1 MNTNTNCR
9 DRTLSRLVLGCGV
22 AAALAASAGRAAAG
36 DTTREEI
43 DAIWRDPVFQKQFVG
58 TYGINAEIEPR
69 VTPDEVKI
77 LEKVRPLM
85 ASDLKKAAEQ
95 LRGSMKPDCSAVLD
109 FTLGSIAFQQ
119 DDLESALRNYNKA
132 VEKFPSFRR
141 AWRNLGLIFVRTAN
155 WNAAIGAFIKMLEL
169 GGGDAYSYGLL
180 GFAFAAKQDFQPAEA
195 AYRNAL
201 MLQPES
207 TEWRLGLTRCAFKQ
221 GKFADCEALLDVLIT
236 RYPDK
241 AEFWLLQAN
250 TYLQLK
256 QPLKA
261 AQNFEAID
269 RIGKSTLDSL
279 FTLGDVYA
287 LEGLHDLALGAYLRA
302 VDFDLA
308 QPIARPLRAAEAL
321 AGRNANAQAKLVVA
335 RIHQHWDAQMAPED
349 RRKVL
354 KLQARIDSSEGGGTP
369 ETAALLEE
377 IEQVAPL
384 DGDALLL
391 LGQYWQ
397 RKDEI
402 YRCPP
407 ILVLVGRPQD
417 ALNQYQECERLLQ
430 KAFQIMPSA
439 ATRELAEQ
447 LRQSAPAHAQVRT
460 RGKGKESLYPGQCG
474 TNRVWRREC
483 PAPLLIRLGIPCSRD
498 GLESRKSS
506 EGEVSGSTRVRANRR
521 TVTGTASPPR

>member
-1 MNTNTNCR
+1 MNTNPDRR
-9 DRTLSRLVLGCGV
+9 DRKLSRLVQGCGV
-22 AAALAASAGRAAAG
+22 AAALAATAGRAAAG
-36 DTTREEI
+36 DVPAAPAAVVAPDDTTRAELE
-43 DAIWRDPVFQKQFVG
+43 AIWRDPVFQKQFVG
-58 TYGINAEIEPR
+58 GYGINAEIEPR

-95 LRGSMKPDCSAVLD
+95 LAGSMKPDCSAVLD
-109 FTLGSIAFQQ
+109 FTLGSICWQL
-119 DDLESALRNYNKA
+119 DDLDSALRHYNKA

-141 AWRNLGLIFVRTAN
+141 AWHNLGLIFVRTAN

-169 GGGDAYSYGLL
+169 GGGSDAYAYGLL
-180 GFAFAAKQDFQPAEA
+180 GFAFASQQDYQPAEA

-221 GKFADCEALLDVLIT
+221 GKFADCEALLDVLIA

-261 AQNFEAID
+261 AQNFEAVD

-279 FTLGDVYA
+279 YTLGDVYA
-287 LEGLHDLALGAYLRA
+287 IEGLNDLALGAYLRA
-302 VDFDLA
+302 VDVDLA
-308 QPIARPLRAAEAL
+308 QPLARPLRAAEAL
-321 AGRNANAQAKLVVA
+321 SGRNANAQAKQVVA

-349 RRKVL
+349 RRKIL
-354 KLQARIDSSEGGGTP
+354 KLQARIDSSEGGGTK

-377 IEQVAPL
+377 IVQIDPL

-397 RKDEI
+397 RKDDPDRAMFYYERAEGI
-402 YRCPP
+402 EKFEQTAKVRHAQ
-407 ILVLVGRPQD
+407 VLVGLQRYAD
-417 ALNQYQECERLLQ
+417 A
-430 KAFQIMPSA
+430 
-439 ATRELAEQ
+439 
-447 LRQSAPAHAQVRT
+447 V
-460 RGKGKESLYPGQCG
+460 
-474 TNRVWRREC
+474 
-483 PAPLLIRLGIPCSRD
+483 PLLRRSQEIKPRD
-498 GLESRKSS
+498 DIARYLEQAERNAKAK
-506 EGEVSGSTRVRANRR
+506 R
-521 TVTGTASPPR
+521 

>member
-1 MNTNTNCR
+1 MTMTRSNAR
-9 DRTLSRLVLGCGV
+9 ILGFV
-22 AAALAASAGRAAAG
+22 ALLQGFSFASALAQDA
-36 DTTREEI
+36 TREEI
-43 DAIWRDPVFQKQFVG
+43 EAIWRDPVFQKQFVG

-85 ASDLKKAAEQ
+85 ANDLKKAAEQ

-119 DDLESALRNYNKA
+119 DDLDSALRHYNKA

-141 AWRNLGLIFVRTAN
+141 AWRNLGLIFVRNAN

-180 GFAFAAKQDFQPAEA
+180 GFAFASQQDYQPAEA

-221 GKFADCEALLDVLIT
+221 GKFADCEALLDVLIA

-261 AQNFEAID
+261 AQNFEAVD

-279 FTLGDVYA
+279 FTLGDVYT
-287 LEGLHDLALGAYLRA
+287 LEGLNDLALGAYLRA
-302 VDFDLA
+302 IDLDPA
-308 QPIARPLRAAEAL
+308 QPLARPIRAAEAL
-321 AGRNANAQAKLVVA
+321 SSRNANPQAKQVVA
-335 RIHQHWDAQMAPED
+335 RIHAHADATISPD
-349 RRKVL
+349 DKRKLL
-354 KLQARIDSSEGGGTP
+354 KLEARIDSSEGGGTP
-369 ETAALLEE
+369 ATAALLEE
-377 IEQVAPL
+377 IVQLDPF

-391 LGQYWQ
+391 LGQYHQ
-397 RKDEI
+397 RKDDPDRAMFYYERAEGI
-402 YRCPP
+402 EKFEQSAKIRHAQ
-407 ILVLVGRPQD
+407 VLVGLQRYAD
-417 ALNQYQECERLLQ
+417 A
-430 KAFQIMPSA
+430 
-439 ATRELAEQ
+439 
-447 LRQSAPAHAQVRT
+447 V
-460 RGKGKESLYPGQCG
+460 
-474 TNRVWRREC
+474 
-483 PAPLLIRLGIPCSRD
+483 PLLRRSQEIKPRD
-498 GLESRKSS
+498 DIAQYLEQVERNAKAK
-506 EGEVSGSTRVRANRR
+506 R
-521 TVTGTASPPR
+521 